1 MVLDQLEKGTAKV
14 GDDKLRSAMKEA
26 LNKGNVP
33 LPDRMFK
40 KDASVPWGTLNLDYE
55 NATVTKAS
63 DGSYVVNAVH
73 RGGEKAGFSLTFTP
87 QSLPSAMAK
96 MVWLQD
102 TMGMTCFIISFHAAP
117 LVVQSH

>member
-14 GDDKLRSAMKEA
+14 GDDKLRSAMKEV

-87 QSLPSAMAK
+87 QKPAVRHGKDGVVAGHDG
-96 MVWLQD
+96 VIR
-102 TMGMTCFIISFHAAP
+102 FIISFHAAP